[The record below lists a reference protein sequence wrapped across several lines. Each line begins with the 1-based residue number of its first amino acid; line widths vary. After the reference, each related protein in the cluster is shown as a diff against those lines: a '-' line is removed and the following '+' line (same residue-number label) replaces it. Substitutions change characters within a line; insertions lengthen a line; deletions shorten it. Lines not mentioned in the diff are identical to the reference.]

1 METLVLVEQHKNQFC
16 SRSKA
21 KDHARFGSSPTREFV
36 GINCR
41 TFESGYGV
49 LPTPL
54 RSQSFN
60 ENPHKKTSPRSNS
73 IPVNGKGCR
82 KDLTFDEDLSG
93 GSLFPTPLKSESF
106 NGNPDRKTTPK
117 SNPIPINGKVCRKE
131 LTFDE
136 DFSGGNFLPTPLKS
150 RSFNENPDRKITS
163 KSNPVPINGKACRK
177 EIVFDE
183 DLSGGSFLLSELWAG
198 PTYSNSPPPSSLP
211 IPKFTVRPKRT
222 VSLDLPGSSSEI
234 ELRIMAKSAPSSPN
248 RERLSFT
255 SDLFDNAD
263 SATKTLRRILNLN
276 LDNE

>member
-1 METLVLVEQHKNQFC
+1 METLVVVEQHKNQ
-16 SRSKA
+16 
-21 KDHARFGSSPTREFV
+21 DHARFGSSPSRDFI

-60 ENPHKKTSPRSNS
+60 ENPHRKTCPRSNS
-73 IPVNGKGCR
+73 IPINGIGCR

-93 GSLFPTPLKSESF
+93 GSFFPTPLKYESF

-117 SNPIPINGKVCRKE
+117 STPIPINGKACGKE
-131 LTFDE
+131 VAFD
-136 DFSGGNFLPTPLKS
+136 DDLSGGRFLGTPLKS
-150 RSFNENPDRKITS
+150 RSFNENPDRKTTPM
-163 KSNPVPINGKACRK
+163 SNPIPINGKGCRK
-177 EIVFDE
+177 EITFDE

-211 IPKFTVRPKRT
+211 IPKFTMRPKRT
-222 VSLDLPGSSSEI
+222 VSLDLPGSSPEI

-248 RERLSFT
+248 RERLCFT

-276 LDNE
+276 LEDE

>member
-1 METLVLVEQHKNQFC
+1 METLVVVEQHKDQFC

-21 KDHARFGSSPTREFV
+21 KDHARFGSSPSRDFI

-60 ENPHKKTSPRSNS
+60 ENPHKKTSSRSNS
-73 IPVNGKGCR
+73 IPINGKGCR
-82 KDLTFDEDLSG
+82 KDLT
-93 GSLFPTPLKSESF
+93 
-106 NGNPDRKTTPK
+106 
-117 SNPIPINGKVCRKE
+117 
-131 LTFDE
+131 
-136 DFSGGNFLPTPLKS
+136 
-150 RSFNENPDRKITS
+150 
-163 KSNPVPINGKACRK
+163 
-177 EIVFDE
+177 FDE

-211 IPKFTVRPKRT
+211 IPKFTMRPKRT
-222 VSLDLPGSSSEI
+222 VSLDLPGSSPEI
-234 ELRIMAKSAPSSPN
+234 ELRVMAKSAPSSPN
-248 RERLSFT
+248 RERLCFT

-276 LDNE
+276 LEDE

>member
-1 METLVLVEQHKNQFC
+1 METLVVVEQHKNQ
-16 SRSKA
+16 
-21 KDHARFGSSPTREFV
+21 DHAPSRDFI

-60 ENPHKKTSPRSNS
+60 ENPHKKTNHRSNS
-73 IPVNGKGCR
+73 IPINGKGCR

-93 GSLFPTPLKSESF
+93 GSFFPTPLKYESF

-117 SNPIPINGKVCRKE
+117 SNPIPINGKACRKE
-131 LTFDE
+131 IAFDE
-136 DFSGGNFLPTPLKS
+136 DLSSGSFLGTPMKS
-150 RSFNENPDRKITS
+150 RSFNENPDRKTTP
-163 KSNPVPINGKACRK
+163 KSNPIPINGKACRK
-177 EIVFDE
+177 EITFDE

-222 VSLDLPGSSSEI
+222 VSLDLPGSSPEI

-248 RERLSFT
+248 RERLCFK

-276 LDNE
+276 LEDE